1 MSAKSEGSG
10 PASTPALGNWVRLG
24 LVGLWRYRAILV
36 LGGLL
41 GAAYGTFRGLVTPN
55 QFRSVGKLFVRAG
68 ARDAISPD
76 WAFGGGSRSAGGRE
90 ALMNVLQMLT
100 APQLY
105 IKTVERLGL
114 DNLMVPY
121 DPAAEDDEH
130 VSLHTRLFHQFQS
143 WWFAPRYRNDDRD
156 PEFDRMRVACTMLAE
171 NIRIVPEPSASV
183 ITVSYVS
190 HAPEIAQAVVDAVL
204 ESARE
209 VQIEVVNALSSV
221 QEIADEAAAAEATAR
236 RAEEVLRE
244 FRVSKGIYD
253 FDNQRSELL
262 SYVSEIDRQIDSV
275 ASELRLKAAER
286 RILEGLRSVVPAERL
301 VAGAESAVL
310 NPLYGALQGYVLEL
324 RRRELD
330 LELGIV
336 VGPPPSPKELER
348 RKELIAAELQ
358 SSRARLDQEGPHLQ
372 LEGVRQDNPQ
382 YTRLLEALEDADVA
396 VGGLSARQA
405 ALSDLRIAKQGLL
418 RDLDALAPLL
428 RTYELDARQ
437 KRASADRL
445 SEGVANLRTAQR
457 LEQMNL
463 SSVAIMVSGTYEPS
477 KVSPGR
483 GRSVVFGGAAG
494 LALGVGVALLLT
506 LREPRLRTR
515 YDIVRS
521 GVPESS
527 LHTSVVSSSTN
538 KVAPG
543 LPQVLGKAQADIDRM
558 WLEVPYDRRSS
569 EGLRLAFVPADGV
582 TDAGRAAAAMAI
594 GLAVHGGERV
604 VYVGC
609 SENPEWLAQALE
621 LPNGVGWS
629 EVLRERFPLD
639 TAVQAT
645 SVPNLSYLPLGSAF
659 GGGLHPLAGR
669 SFLELLDQLTKSHR
683 FVVLDLPVLAERPEV
698 RSVLAVVEAAQ
709 VVVTLQQSMRRDLQ
723 TALAGVRNAGAR
735 LLGCV
740 VMPRPLA
747 TESNK
752 PAQG

>member
-1 MSAKSEGSG
+1 MTAKNE
-10 PASTPALGNWVRLG
+10 PASGGASLDLVNWLRLG
-24 LVGLWRYRAILV
+24 LVGLWRYRVILV
-36 LGGLL
+36 LGGML
-41 GAAYGTFRGLVTPN
+41 GTVYGTFKGLTTPN
-55 QFRSVGKLFVRAG
+55 QFRSFGKLFVRAG

-76 WAFGGGSRSAGGRE
+76 WAFGGGGRSASGRE
-90 ALMNVLQMLT
+90 ALMNVMQMLT

-105 IKTVERLGL
+105 SKTVERLGI

-143 WWFAPRYRNDDRD
+143 WWFAPRRRSDDKD
-156 PEFDRMRVACTMLAE
+156 PEFDRLRVACTLLAD
-171 NIRIVPEPSASV
+171 NIRIVPEHGASV

-190 HAPEIAQAVVDAVL
+190 HAPEIAQAVVNAVL

-209 VQIEVVNALSSV
+209 VQLEVVDSLSSV
-221 QEIADEAAAAEATAR
+221 RELAEEAIAAEETAR
-236 RAEEVLRE
+236 LAEEKLRE
-244 FRVSKGIYD
+244 FRVGKGIYD
-253 FDNQRSELL
+253 FDSQRTELL
-262 SYVSEIDRQIDSV
+262 SYLAEIDRQIDAV
-275 ASELRLKAAER
+275 AAELRLKAAER
-286 RILEGLRSVVPAERL
+286 QELDRLKAEVPETRL
-301 VAGAESAVL
+301 VVGAESSVL
-310 NPLYGALQGYVLEL
+310 NPLYGSLQTAVLEL
-324 RRRELD
+324 QRRDLD
-330 LELGIV
+330 LELSGT
-336 VGPPPSPKELER
+336 GGSMTPAEFKR
-348 RKELIAAELQ
+348 RKDLIAAQLNANL
-358 SSRARLDQEGPHLQ
+358 ARLQQEGPHLE

-382 YTRLLEALEDADVA
+382 FVRLLETLEDAEVA
-396 VGGLSARQA
+396 LGGLAARRA
-405 ALSDLRIAKQGLL
+405 ALSDLRTAKQGLL
-418 RDLDALAPLL
+418 RDLESLAPQL
-428 RTYELDARQ
+428 RVLELDARQ
-437 KRASADRL
+437 KRSSADRL
-445 SEGVANLRTAQR
+445 SEGVNSLRTAQR
-457 LEQMNL
+457 LEQMNM
-463 SSVAIMVSGTYEPS
+463 SSVGIMVPATYEPG

-483 GRSVVFGGAAG
+483 GRSVIFGGAAG
-494 LALGVGVALLLT
+494 LVLGVGVALLLT

-521 GVPESS
+521 GVPGRR
-527 LHTSVVSSSTN
+527 LHTSAVSSSAG
-538 KVAPG
+538 KVVPG
-543 LPQVLGKAQADIDRM
+543 LPQVLAKAQADIDRM
-558 WLEVPYDRRSS
+558 WLEVPYDRRSRD
-569 EGLRLAFVPADGV
+569 GLRLAFLPADAQ

-669 SFLELLDQLTKSHR
+669 AFLELLDQLTQTHR

-709 VVVTLQQSMRRDLQ
+709 VVVTLQHSARRDLLA
-723 TALAGVRNAGAR
+723 ALAGVRDSGAR

-740 VMPRPLA
+740 VMPRPLGPDRD
-747 TESNK
+747 K
-752 PAQG
+752 PAPG